1 MTHQPANHSAASRSG
16 SGNLPVDG
24 RQIECG
30 STRLPE
36 SPFDLLEPE
45 TCQFYL
51 RSLEILDRSEIPY
64 LVGGAYSLA
73 YHAGII
79 RHTKDLDVFVRKE
92 HARPALDLFAA
103 NGYRCD
109 MTFPHWLGKAFHPDD
124 ETTFVDVI
132 FGSGNGLCPVDD
144 QWFQNATDGEVL
156 GRPAKLVPAEEVI
169 WTKSFICER
178 ERFDGGDVNHVLL
191 ARGDTLDWD
200 RLIARFAG
208 HERIL
213 LAHLLMFTYAYP
225 GERKKVPAAAVQR
238 LTTAISA
245 DPTPIN
251 GEAKLCRGTFL
262 SRGQYLVDIHQRGY
276 ADARLEPRGPM
287 RHEDVRHWTDA
298 IGTIR

>member
-1 MTHQPANHSAASRSG
+1 MTNQPTNLAAART
-16 SGNLPVDG
+16 LPGHVPTQG
-24 RQIECG
+24 ERIECR
-30 STRLPE
+30 SPRLPE

-51 RSLEILDRSEIPY
+51 RSLELLDRSGIPY

-79 RHTKDLDVFVRKE
+79 RHTKDLDVFVRKD
-92 HARPALDLFAA
+92 HARTALQMFES
-103 NGYRCD
+103 NGYRTD
-109 MTFPHWLGKAFHPDD
+109 LTFPHWLGKAFDPGD

-144 QWFQNATDGEVL
+144 QWFEFATDGEVL

-178 ERFDGGDVNHVLL
+178 ERFDGGDVNHLLL
-191 ARGDTLDWD
+191 ARGETLDWD
-200 RLIARFAG
+200 RLLARFRG
-208 HERIL
+208 HERVL

-225 GERKKVPAAAVQR
+225 GERPRVPTSVIER
-238 LTTAISA
+238 LTSVVAA

-251 GEAKLCRGTFL
+251 GDAKLCRGTFL
-262 SRGQYLVDIHQRGY
+262 SRGQYLVDVHQRGY

-287 RHEDVRHWTDA
+287 RHEDVRHWTEA
-298 IGTIR
+298 IDTIR